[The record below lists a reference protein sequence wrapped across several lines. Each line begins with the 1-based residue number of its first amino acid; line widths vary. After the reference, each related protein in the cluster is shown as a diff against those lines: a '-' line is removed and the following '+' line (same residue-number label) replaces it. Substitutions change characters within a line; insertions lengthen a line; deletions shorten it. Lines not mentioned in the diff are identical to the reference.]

1 MQVSKTFVAELD
13 PDGGSFPPNVGAL
26 ADLLK
31 AWRNKVQSQL
41 EDSAPASL
49 VLEEESPKLQVG
61 AVALLL
67 LLLPG
72 LCGVV
77 WLGGGVELSA
87 TRGVLQVVSCTLLSP
102 PTSVRLILTSLRRF
116 QQPLHHVLPT

>member
-61 AVALLL
+61 CYCCCCCCCCCCFW
-67 LLLPG
+67 G
-72 LCGVV
+72 LCMV
-77 WLGGGVELSA
+77 WYG
-87 TRGVLQVVSCTLLSP
+87 
-102 PTSVRLILTSLRRF
+102 
-116 QQPLHHVLPT
+116 